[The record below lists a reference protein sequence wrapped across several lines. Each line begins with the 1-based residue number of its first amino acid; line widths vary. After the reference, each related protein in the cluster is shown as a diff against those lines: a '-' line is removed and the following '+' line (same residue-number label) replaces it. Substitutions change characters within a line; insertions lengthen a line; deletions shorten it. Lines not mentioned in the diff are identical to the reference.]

1 MEKITNPPRAA
12 VKGRIRPALATAIR
26 LIVEEGHT
34 QADAAQAVGMN
45 PVSLS
50 LALKKPH
57 VKALRDGV
65 KRAWLD
71 NKTGKAWLTVAA
83 LAENAASEDVRLK
96 AAKLFLEAAGEL
108 ERAGDRDT
116 GPRSLVQIVMH
127 HPAELTTVGGNQSGV
142 IEIIRN
148 PVRPSDP
155 YQVIEAPGA
164 GRDT

>member
-1 MEKITNPPRAA
+1 MEKQLATAPQRP

-57 VKALRDGV
+57 VKALREAV

-71 NKTGKAWLTVAA
+71 NETGKAWLTVIN
-83 LAENAASEDVRLK
+83 LSNGAASEDVRLK
-96 AAKLFLEAAGEL
+96 AAKLLLEAAGEL
-108 ERAGDRDT
+108 DGGRSDGDK
-116 GPRSLVQIVMH
+116 GPKSLVQIVLH
-127 HPAELTTVGGNQSGV
+127 HPAEMTTVGGLPGV
-142 IEIIRN
+142 IEIIRS
-148 PVRPSDP
+148 PGRSTDS
-155 YQVIEAPGA
+155 YQLIEATA
-164 GRDT
+164 GQA